1 MSTSTSTSTTRSS
14 TPLPADERSARLQ
27 KTGAY
32 YATFI
37 ALGMVASVMG
47 PTLPGLVAH
56 TRTNLQQI
64 SYLFTALSLGY
75 LVGSF
80 GGGRLYD
87 QFAGHRMLP
96 AALVLLAIMT
106 ALVPTIPLLW
116 LLAVVMLLL
125 GIGEGSVDVGCNA
138 MLVWTHRERV
148 GPFMNGLH
156 LFFGLGTFIAPLVIA
171 QILLMTGDIN
181 WSYWIIALVC
191 LPVAVW
197 AWRLPSPA
205 PQRASDDGAQGE
217 AKPVLI
223 TLIAVFF
230 FLYVGAEL
238 SAGAG
243 STASP

>member
-64 SYLFTALSLGY
+64 SYLFTARSLGY

-87 QFAGHRMLP
+87 RFAGHRMMP
-96 AALVLLAIMT
+96 GALVLLATMT
-106 ALVPTIPLLW
+106 TLVPTLPLLW
-116 LLAVVMLLL
+116 LLAAVMVVL

-138 MLVWTHRERV
+138 MLVWMHRERV

-156 LFFGLGTFIAPLVIA
+156 LFFGLGTFLSPLAIA
-171 QILLMTGDIN
+171 QVLVMTGDID

-197 AWRLPSPA
+197 PCACPA
-205 PQRASDDGAQGE
+205 RRHSGLRMRARRVRRSRC
-217 AKPVLI
+217 
-223 TLIAVFF
+223 
-230 FLYVGAEL
+230 
-238 SAGAG
+238 S
-243 STASP
+243 SH